1 MDTPP
6 DLATE
11 QNDDELIELPPTLQ
25 RFVDP
30 SEIVLKYLTGA
41 AQELVLTNQRL
52 LVITKHHTEPYHR
65 LRLATPIE
73 QLTSGVVRFH
83 GLRARSVIMGL
94 IGLASIIGLLF
105 SNLPDVLRYSLVGV
119 AGAGTLW
126 LFIDA
131 TIINTRKLTLEFK
144 TGKKSIRHPVLHKH
158 GQLAKEFMDTLSL
171 VIKGDQA

>member
-1 MDTPP
+1 
-6 DLATE
+6 
-11 QNDDELIELPPTLQ
+11 
-25 RFVDP
+25 
-30 SEIVLKYLTGA
+30 
-41 AQELVLTNQRL
+41 
-52 LVITKHHTEPYHR
+52 
-65 LRLATPIE
+65 
-73 QLTSGVVRFH
+73 
-83 GLRARSVIMGL
+83 MGL